1 MYKIQV
7 GISACLL
14 GQQVRFD
21 GGHKRSSF
29 CEQDLGA
36 HFDYHPVCPEMAI
49 GLGSPRAAIRLV
61 RRQGEIRAEA
71 SNGSFDVTDKLIA
84 FSEQK
89 ARQLD
94 FISGYI
100 LCAKSPSCGMERVR
114 IYAATA
120 DGGRNAGNIG
130 SSAKEGVGL
139 FAQALMAANP
149 QLPVEEDGRLCD
161 PLLRENFVLRVFAYH
176 DWQQLCARGL
186 TAAALIEF
194 HSRYKYLVL
203 SHATTHYRALGRL
216 LAHVGKANLQEVA
229 QRYIQGLMT
238 ALSVRAT
245 RRNHTNVLMHL
256 QGYFKR
262 VLTPE
267 QKQELSDTIDKYR
280 IGIFPLLVPLTL
292 IRHYLREYPN
302 SYLAGQVYLNPHPD
316 TLKLRYGL

>member
-120 DGGRNAGNIG
+120 DGGRNAGNSG
-130 SSAKEGVGL
+130 GSAKEGVGL

-149 QLPVEEDGRLCD
+149 WLPVEEDGRLCD
-161 PLLRENFVLRVFAYH
+161 PVLRENFVLRVFAYH

-186 TAAALIEF
+186 SAAALIQF

-280 IGIFPLLVPLTL
+280 TGIFPLLVPLTL

-302 SYLAGQVYLNPHPD
+302 RYLAEQVYLNPHPD

>member
-1 MYKIQV
+1 MYKIKV

-14 GQQVRFD
+14 GQEVRFD

-29 CEQDLGA
+29 CERDLGA

-61 RRQGEIRAEA
+61 KRNGEIRAEA
-71 SNGSFDVTDKLIA
+71 SNGSFDVTEQLIA

-114 IYAATA
+114 IYGANNE
-120 DGGRNAGNIG
+120 G
-130 SSAKEGVGL
+130 SAKEGIGL
-139 FAQALMAANP
+139 FAKALMEANP
-149 QLPVEEDGRLCD
+149 LLPVEEDGRLCD
-161 PLLRENFVLRVFAYH
+161 PILRENFVLRVFAYH
-176 DWQQLCARGL
+176 DWQQLCAQGL
-186 TAAALIEF
+186 TAAALIRF

-203 SHATTHYRALGRL
+203 SHATTHYRALGKL
-216 LAHVGKANLQEVA
+216 LGNLGKANLQEVA
-229 QRYIQGLMT
+229 DSYIKGLMT
-238 ALSVRAT
+238 ALTLRAN
-245 RRNHTNVLMHL
+245 RRSHTNVLMHL

-262 VLTPE
+262 VLTPS
-267 QKQELSDTIDKYR
+267 QKQELAETIDKYR
-280 IGIFPLLVPLTL
+280 TGIFPLLVPLTL

-302 SYLAGQVYLNPHPD
+302 TYLADQVYLNPHPD

>member
-14 GQQVRFD
+14 GQEVRFD

-29 CEQDLGA
+29 CEQELGA

-114 IYAATA
+114 IYAGTA
-120 DGGRNAGNIG
+120 DGGRNAGNSG
-130 SSAKEGVGL
+130 GSAKEGVGL

-149 QLPVEEDGRLCD
+149 LLPVEEDGRLCD
-161 PLLRENFVLRVFAYH
+161 PVLRENFVLRVFAYH

-186 TAAALIEF
+186 SAAALIEF

-203 SHATTHYRALGRL
+203 SHATTHYRALGKL

-256 QGYFKR
+256 QGYFKK
-262 VLTPE
+262 VLTPA
-267 QKQELSDTIDKYR
+267 QKQELTDTIDKYR
-280 IGIFPLLVPLTL
+280 TGILPLLVPLTL

-302 SYLAGQVYLNPHPD
+302 RYLAEQVYLNPHPD

>member
-1 MYKIQV
+1 M
-7 GISACLL
+7 
-14 GQQVRFD
+14 
-21 GGHKRSSF
+21 
-29 CEQDLGA
+29 
-36 HFDYHPVCPEMAI
+36 
-49 GLGSPRAAIRLV
+49 
-61 RRQGEIRAEA
+61 
-71 SNGSFDVTDKLIA
+71 
-84 FSEQK
+84 
-89 ARQLD
+89 
-94 FISGYI
+94 
-100 LCAKSPSCGMERVR
+100 
-114 IYAATA
+114 
-120 DGGRNAGNIG
+120 
-130 SSAKEGVGL
+130 
-139 FAQALMAANP
+139 
-149 QLPVEEDGRLCD
+149 CD
-161 PLLRENFVLRVFAYH
+161 PELRENFVLRVFAYH

-280 IGIFPLLVPLTL
+280 TGIFPLLVPLTL

-302 SYLAGQVYLNPHPD
+302 RYLAEQVYLNPHPLE
-316 TLKLRYGL
+316 LKLRNHA

>member
-14 GQQVRFD
+14 GQEVRFD

-29 CEQDLGA
+29 CEQELGA

-114 IYAATA
+114 IYAGTA
-120 DGGRNAGNIG
+120 DGGRNAGNSG
-130 SSAKEGVGL
+130 GSAKEGVGL

-149 QLPVEEDGRLCD
+149 LLPVEEDGRLCD
-161 PLLRENFVLRVFAYH
+161 PVLRENFVLRVFAYH

-186 TAAALIEF
+186 SAAALIQF

-203 SHATTHYRALGRL
+203 SHATTHYRALGKL

-229 QRYIQGLMT
+229 QRYIQGLMA

-256 QGYFKR
+256 QGYFKK
-262 VLTPE
+262 VLTPA
-267 QKQELSDTIDKYR
+267 QKQELTDTIDKYR
-280 IGIFPLLVPLTL
+280 TGILPLLVPLTL

-302 SYLAGQVYLNPHPD
+302 AYLAEQVYLNPHPD

>member
-14 GQQVRFD
+14 GQPVRFD

-71 SNGSFDVTDKLIA
+71 SNGSFDVTERLIA
-84 FSEQK
+84 FSEEK

-114 IYAATA
+114 IYAGTA
-120 DGGRNAGNIG
+120 DGGNNGG
-130 SSAKEGVGL
+130 SAKEGVGL

-149 QLPVEEDGRLCD
+149 LLPVEEDGRLCD

-203 SHATTHYRALGRL
+203 SHTTTHYRALGRL
-216 LAHVGKANLQEVA
+216 LAHVGKADLNEVA

-238 ALSVRAT
+238 ALGIRAT

-262 VLTPE
+262 VLTPA
-267 QKQELSDTIDKYR
+267 QKQELTETINKYR
-280 IGIFPLLVPLTL
+280 TGLLPLLMYRTL
-292 IRHYLREYPN
+292 RKHFI
-302 SYLAGQVYLNPHPD
+302 
-316 TLKLRYGL
+316 

>member
-14 GQQVRFD
+14 GQEVRFD

-114 IYAATA
+114 IYAGTA
-120 DGGRNAGNIG
+120 DGGNNGG
-130 SSAKEGVGL
+130 SAKEGVGL
-139 FAQALMAANP
+139 FARALMAANP
-149 QLPVEEDGRLCD
+149 LLPVEEDGRLCD
-161 PLLRENFVLRVFAYH
+161 PVLRENFVLRVFAYH
-176 DWQQLCARGL
+176 DWQQLCVRGL
-186 TAAALIEF
+186 SAAGLIEF

-238 ALSVRAT
+238 ALSLRAT

-256 QGYFKR
+256 QGYFKK
-262 VLTPE
+262 VLTPA
-267 QKQELSDTIDKYR
+267 QKQELADTIDKYR
-280 IGIFPLLVPLTL
+280 TGILPLLVPLTL

-302 SYLAGQVYLNPHPD
+302 SYLAAQVYLNPHPD

>member
-120 DGGRNAGNIG
+120 DGGNNGG
-130 SSAKEGVGL
+130 SAKEGVGL

-149 QLPVEEDGRLCD
+149 LLPVEEDGRLCD
-161 PLLRENFVLRVFAYH
+161 PELRENFVLRVFAYH

>member
-1 MYKIQV
+1 MYKIKV

-14 GQQVRFD
+14 GQEVRFD

-29 CEQDLGA
+29 CERDLGA

-61 RRQGEIRAEA
+61 KRNGEIRAEA
-71 SNGSFDVTDKLIA
+71 SNGSFDVTEKLIA

-100 LCAKSPSCGMERVR
+100 LCAKSPSCGMERVKL
-114 IYAATA
+114 YGANNE
-120 DGGRNAGNIG
+120 G
-130 SSAKEGVGL
+130 SAKEGIGL
-139 FAQALMAANP
+139 FAKALMEANP

-161 PLLRENFVLRVFAYH
+161 PILRENFVLRVFAYH
-176 DWQQLCARGL
+176 DWQQLCAQGI
-186 TAAALIEF
+186 TAAALIRF

-216 LAHVGKANLQEVA
+216 LGHLSKANLQEVA
-229 QRYIQGLMT
+229 DSYIKGLMT
-238 ALSVRAT
+238 ALTLRAN
-245 RRNHTNVLMHL
+245 RRSHTNVLMHL

-262 VLTPE
+262 VLTLA
-267 QKQELSDTIDKYR
+267 QKQELADTIDKYR
-280 IGIFPLLVPLTL
+280 TGIFPLLVPLTL

-302 SYLAGQVYLNPHPD
+302 PYLEQQVYLNPHPD

>member
-1 MYKIQV
+1 MYKIKV

-14 GQQVRFD
+14 GQEVRFD

-29 CEQDLGA
+29 CERDLGA

-61 RRQGEIRAEA
+61 KRNGEIRAEA
-71 SNGSFDVTDKLIA
+71 SNGSFDVTEQLIA

-114 IYAATA
+114 IYGANNE
-120 DGGRNAGNIG
+120 G
-130 SSAKEGVGL
+130 SAKEGIGL
-139 FAQALMAANP
+139 FAKALMEANP
-149 QLPVEEDGRLCD
+149 LLPVEEDGRLCD
-161 PLLRENFVLRVFAYH
+161 PILRENFVLRVFAYH
-176 DWQQLCARGL
+176 DWQQLCAQGL
-186 TAAALIEF
+186 SAAALIRF

-203 SHATTHYRALGRL
+203 SHATTHYRALGKL
-216 LAHVGKANLQEVA
+216 LGNLGKVNLQEVA
-229 QRYIQGLMT
+229 DSYITGLMT
-238 ALSVRAT
+238 ALTLRAN
-245 RRNHTNVLMHL
+245 RRSHTNVLMHL

-262 VLTPE
+262 VLTHS
-267 QKQELSDTIDKYR
+267 QKQELAETIDKYR
-280 IGIFPLLVPLTL
+280 TGIFPLLVPLTL

-302 SYLAGQVYLNPHPD
+302 PYLSGQVYLNPHPD